1 MRIAYL
7 GLDEVN
13 RYLVRKW
20 ARRGGAGLRLLN
32 VRCGSLPAGIPALVF
47 DSDSLPEPH
56 RHRWLGRVASPPAAP
71 ALVFGHTLSDREA
84 AELIGSGVVVVRR
97 VLRRRRFH
105 CWLESEV
112 LCSA

>member
-13 RYLVRKW
+13 RYLVHKW
-20 ARRGGAGLRLLN
+20 ARREAAGLRLVN
-32 VRCGSLPAGIPALVF
+32 VSSGNLPIGAPAIIL
-47 DSDSLPEPH
+47 DADSLPEPY
-56 RHRWLGRVASPPAAP
+56 RRCWLDCVASSAATP

-97 VLRRRRFH
+97 VLRRGRFRR
-105 CWLESEV
+105 WLENEV